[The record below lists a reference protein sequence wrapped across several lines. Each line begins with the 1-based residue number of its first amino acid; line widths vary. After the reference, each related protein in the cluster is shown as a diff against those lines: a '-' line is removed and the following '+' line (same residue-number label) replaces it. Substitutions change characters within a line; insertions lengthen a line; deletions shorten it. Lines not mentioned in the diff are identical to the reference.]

1 MCKKWKSVTV
11 LNSSMNKNIQGMRN
25 YIDTVGNEDIF
36 LKKSI
41 NVDSLKKELQ
51 AQLDLAIEEQKVSQ
65 ENAIMDFKKNGMVYS
80 YTIQGVDSAKYIVN
94 EENEIEI
101 DDRELKGYG
110 ELIRMKIIKIS
121 ADTLQLRMV
130 DYGDTTFVT
139 MIPALD

>member
-1 MCKKWKSVTV
+1 
-11 LNSSMNKNIQGMRN
+11 MNKNIQEMQL
-25 YIDTVGNEDIF
+25 YIDTVGNNDIF

-41 NVDSLKKELQ
+41 NIDSLKKELHE
-51 AQLDLAIEEQKVSQ
+51 QLDMAIEEQKVSQ
-65 ENAIMDFKKNGMVYS
+65 ENAIMDFKKTGIVYS
-80 YTIQGVDSAKYIVN
+80 YSIQGVDSAKYIVN

-101 DDRELKGYG
+101 DDRDLKGYG

-121 ADTLQLRMV
+121 ADSLLLRMV